1 VPLTVLQEAEMSD
14 ADWLE
19 VRYSVEAMLINL
31 ERLAHHNPE
40 APIRGEDFDAV
51 LQRAQAAFPHSAAIR
66 DVKKIGGVTTLADA
80 FAKLSIL
87 QGAVKAAFAMRN
99 VEEMAKL
106 NEENRRRRRGT
117 PRYGN

>member
-1 VPLTVLQEAEMSD
+1 MSY